1 MPGVPRDLAP
11 IYVEAHSPA
20 GGWIARRECAEAI
33 GRGEADFL
41 LHGRMGGAAE
51 PGSGRGPMVRFRLAG
66 EPAVGKRALHGGLLG
81 PLLGRLYFSR
91 RRVLDQVRA
100 AVRLER
106 AGVPTAAVLAVG
118 TARAFGP
125 LCTQAIVTREL
136 RGAQNLFELAAAGP
150 TRRRRREVLLQ
161 GADLLRRM
169 HDAGFVHGDLNVGNL
184 VLVRGPA
191 GETLHVVDLDRG
203 RFLRTISPRK
213 RLGNLARLLRSY
225 EKWIAGSLRLSR
237 RDEIHFLR
245 CYGGRD
251 RAMVRFLAKR
261 LVRYRS
267 RIGLHRLRWRLTPA
281 RGSKDR
287 FAGPLQ

>member
-1 MPGVPRDLAP
+1 
-11 IYVEAHSPA
+11 
-20 GGWIARRECAEAI
+20 
-33 GRGEADFL
+33 
-41 LHGRMGGAAE
+41 
-51 PGSGRGPMVRFRLAG
+51 MVHFRLAG
-66 EPAVGKRALHGGLLG
+66 EPAIGKRALHGGLLG
-81 PLLGRLYFSR
+81 PLLGRLYFGR

-118 TARAFGP
+118 TARVLGP
-125 LCTQAIVTREL
+125 LRAQAIVTREL
-136 RGAQNLFELAAAGP
+136 RGAQNLYELAAGGL
-150 TRRRRREVLLQ
+150 TRRRHRDVLLQ

-169 HDAGFVHGDLNVGNL
+169 HDAGFLHGDLNVGNL
-184 VLVRGPA
+184 VLERGPA

-203 RFLRTISPRK
+203 RFLRVISPEE

-225 EKWIAGSLRLSR
+225 EKWIAGSLRLSPR
-237 RDEIHFLR
+237 EEIYFLR

-251 RAMVRFLAKR
+251 RGMVRFLAKR

-267 RIGLHRLRWRLTPA
+267 RIGLRRLRWRFTLA

-287 FAGPLQ
+287 LAGPLQ